1 MQNPIESQFFMFQ
14 SPFFH
19 GEIPPSIFRLPE
31 PFDVRQGQAPATVDP
46 DLATGTA
53 PWRYKVSKIFENVS
67 PMRNNID
74 NDKKKKKQ

>member
-53 PWRYKVSKIFENVS
+53 PWR
-67 PMRNNID
+67 
-74 NDKKKKKQ
+74 